1 MALTEHEQKML
12 EQLEKQFKED
22 DPKFAEAMEVDP
34 VPRHSVAR
42 TVAGVMTV
50 LAGFALVLLGAS
62 LTGVITNITVG
73 ALGFVIMVAGAYTAL
88 LRTRSGPGAPAAD
101 NAPHAKKPPEDKN
114 QDKDRR
120 FFKNGFGDLAFWSL
134 FWWV

>member
-22 DPKFAEAMEVDP
+22 DPKFAEAMKVDP
-34 VPRHSVAR
+34 VPRYSVAR

-50 LAGFALVLLGAS
+50 LAGFTLVLLGAS
-62 LTGVITNITVG
+62 LTGVIANITVG

-88 LRTRSGPGAPAAD
+88 QRTRSWPGASGAD
-101 NAPHAKKPPEDKN
+101 NAPRAKKPSEDKN